1 MSWFLFPAWHRFL
14 VGDHIEC
21 EDNWWDSCA
30 LDAGEMGF
38 ACYLDYFTSSNGKVG
53 RIHLLALALSI
64 ANSLQQMEYKSHR
77 LAVLYL
83 QLITTLVYIWF
94 KILYTIRSRPVYL
107 DLIVH

>member
-1 MSWFLFPAWHRFL
+1 M
-14 VGDHIEC
+14 GDHIEC

-64 ANSLQQMEYKSHR
+64 ANSLQQMESTNLTDLLFYTCSLSLHWFIYGSR
-77 LAVLYL
+77 SCILLGQDQYI
-83 QLITTLVYIWF
+83 LI
-94 KILYTIRSRPVYL
+94 S
-107 DLIVH
+107 